1 MAALSTGAAM
11 TAFDPNDFLTLHEIV
26 AAARRNLPGDIWHY
40 VAGGTETETSM
51 RRNRLA
57 IEALAL
63 RPRVLND
70 VSAVSARSRFLGRDI
85 RLPVALAP
93 IGGLESLVPE
103 GGAASA
109 RGAARF
115 GVPMFLSSVAQPDL
129 ESVAAAAPEGFRVFQ
144 LYVRGDGA
152 WIDGMVRRAADAGY
166 AGFCITVDTQAYSRR
181 ERDIARRFIKPWR
194 AADPS
199 RHYQGAFGWEEV
211 KRFRDTHRIPFLL
224 KGIMTPEDAEAA
236 ARIGVDHIYVS
247 NHGGRQLDATEGAL
261 DALREIAPVVA
272 ALRADR
278 RRRLLSGH
286 GCREG
291 TLPRRRPGGP
301 GAAALLRPR
310 RRRGRWSGPCARN
323 PRGRDAD
330 RHGAAR
336 RDVGGGT
343 RSRPDQG
350 GCGGG
355 RRHAGERLPCC
366 ARAATDAAAPAG

>member
-1 MAALSTGAAM
+1 M

-26 AAARRNLPGDIWHY
+26 AAARRNLPGNIWHY

-261 DALREIAPVVA
+261 DALREIAPVVKSRCGLIVDGGFYRGTDVVKALCLGADLVGLGRLHCFGLGAGGADGLARALEILEDEMQIAMALLGVTSVAGLGPDRIKAGVA
-272 ALRADR
+272 AGD
-278 RRRLLSGH
+278 
-286 GCREG
+286 G
-291 TLPRRRPGGP
+291 TLESAFP
-301 GAAALLRPR
+301 LLRP
-310 RRRGRWSGPCARN
+310 GS
-323 PRGRDAD
+323 
-330 RHGAAR
+330 H
-336 RDVGGGT
+336 
-343 RSRPDQG
+343 
-350 GCGGG
+350 
-355 RRHAGERLPCC
+355 
-366 ARAATDAAAPAG
+366 